1 MTAALIN
8 HLWQSTLFVVA
19 AGVLAMALRANG
31 AHVRHRIWLAASL
44 KFLVPFS
51 VLLSLGGALPW
62 LMPAAPAPAT
72 SAAPAL
78 SVTVDRI
85 AQPFPS
91 DGFPTAAP
99 TVAAPAGASWL
110 PLVLAGLWAGGFLV
124 VVGLRLREWR
134 RVRAA
139 VEHSAPVAVDAP
151 IPVRSSPG
159 LLEPGIVGLWR
170 PVLLVPAG
178 IEAHLTSSQMTA
190 ILAHELC
197 HVARRDNLT
206 SAIHMV
212 VEAVFWFHPLV
223 WWVGGRLVEER
234 ERACD
239 EHVLRVCGEPTAYA
253 ESILTVCK
261 LYVESP
267 LACVSGVTGSGL
279 KKRIAAIMGNHI
291 GRQLSPARC
300 VTLAIAAV
308 LAVALPLAAGVLTA
322 PLRASAVAAID
333 SVVDQGQSAGARF
346 DVVSVKPCPQNQPF
360 TNRSAPA
367 PAGFRRGGAPYQA
380 YVSPGYVYWDCVTLS
395 QLVDQAYADQDHPL
409 LNIVAHPRQNPVLSQ
424 PKRVRG
430 GPSWAETDKFTIE
443 AKAPVELTR
452 LGPAGSAGRYLAALP
467 APLSAALRAVLED
480 RFKAKVHRAT
490 EQQDMYALTVGK
502 DGLNNKTLVR
512 PTPGDCLTVAE
523 YSAAAAAGR
532 ISRDHDP
539 ALCGRVFSSMD
550 RGLEFSSYPLKR
562 LAAFLSDSVDRY
574 VIDRTGID
582 TPFNFTIKADP
593 GPAGDDMRFSRAL
606 ADLGLKLEAIKG
618 PAEHLVIDHAEPP
631 TPDAPLPAPPARAA
645 GAGPR

>member
-19 AGVLAMALRANG
+19 AGVLAAALRANG

-44 KFLVPFS
+44 KFVVPFS
-51 VLLSLGGALPW
+51 LLLSLGGALPW

-91 DGFPTAAP
+91 DGFLTGAP
-99 TVAAPAGASWL
+99 IVGAPAGASWL
-110 PLVLAGLWAGGFLV
+110 LFVLAGVWAGGFLV
-124 VVGLRLREWR
+124 VVWLRLREWR

-139 VEHSAPVAVDAP
+139 VQGSVPSAIEAP
-151 IPVRSSPG
+151 LPVRSSSG
-159 LLEPGIVGLWR
+159 LLEPGVVGLWR

-178 IEAHLTSSQMTA
+178 IENRLTPSQLTA
-190 ILAHELC
+190 VLAHEVC
-197 HVARRDNLT
+197 HVARHDNLT

-223 WWVGGRLVEER
+223 WWVGARLVEER

-291 GRQLSPARC
+291 GRQLSPTRKM
-300 VTLAIAAV
+300 TLAMAAV
-308 LAVALPLAAGVLTA
+308 LAFSLPLAAGMLTA
-322 PLRASAVAAID
+322 PLRALAGSPVAKAI
-333 SVVDQGQSAGARF
+333 QKF
-346 DVVSVKPCPQNQPF
+346 DVVSVKPCEPN
-360 TNRSAPA
+360 A
-367 PAGFRRGGAPYQA
+367 PAGGGRSGSPGNQA
-380 YVSPGYVYWDCVTLS
+380 SPGYLNLSCMTLR
-395 QLVDQAYADQDHPL
+395 QLVSRAYIYNQQDHLRNREWGEKFVPGFAPF
-409 LNIVAHPRQNPVLSQ
+409 I
-424 PKRVRG
+424 RG
-430 GPSWAETDKFTIE
+430 GPAWADSDRFTIE
-443 AKAPVELTR
+443 ARADGVTDKDTLT
-452 LGPAGSAGRYLAALP
+452 GPM
-467 APLSAALRAVLED
+467 LRALLED
-480 RFKAKVHRAT
+480 RFRLKTHRAT
-490 EQQDMYALTVGK
+490 EERSMWALTVATTGPRIEPTAPDSCYEFDPNNPTAPRGQGGEPCGEMTGDAWGSYHLVGVMLGNGPAR
-502 DGLNNKTLVR
+502 DG
-512 PTPGDCLTVAE
+512 
-523 YSAAAAAGR
+523 
-532 ISRDHDP
+532 SRFVD
-539 ALCGRVFSSMD
+539 
-550 RGLEFSSYPLKR
+550 
-562 LAAFLSDSVDRY
+562 FLWDLLLQP
-574 VIDRTGID
+574 VIDRTGLHGRYSFAFD
-582 TPFNFTIKADP
+582 FTPDESTPGVHGHCGGDP
-593 GPAGDDMRFSRAL
+593 GCVAAL
-606 ADLGLKLEAIKG
+606 AARGVSDARPTSFKSRDTIFKALETLGLKLEKTRA
-618 PAEHLVIDHAEPP
+618 PAEYLVIDRAERP